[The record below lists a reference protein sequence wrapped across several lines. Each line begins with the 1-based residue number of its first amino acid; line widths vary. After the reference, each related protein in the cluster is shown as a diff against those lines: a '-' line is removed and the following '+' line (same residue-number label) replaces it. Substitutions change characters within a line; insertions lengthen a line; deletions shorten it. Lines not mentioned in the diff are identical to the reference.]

1 MVCPELKT
9 SSETSKKAQVYLEQ
23 PGFSL
28 PVIQY
33 KHVIPALEAATDLNT
48 LLQIAAFH
56 ESQISPVPR
65 GCLDAS
71 PEAHA

>member
-9 SSETSKKAQVYLEQ
+9 SSETSKKTQVYLEQ

-33 KHVIPALEAATDLNT
+33 KHVIPALEAATD
-48 LLQIAAFH
+48 
-56 ESQISPVPR
+56 
-65 GCLDAS
+65 
-71 PEAHA
+71 